1 MVSLFRHGWQR
12 NAECRRCGARFTAVC
27 RNVALVLLCA
37 NASTTTGQAQTLQ
50 SGHSREM
57 PPGAI
62 GHRQLLRG
70 GPLREY
76 IQPVRLKAP
85 EGARIAAFDGGTP
98 RLERYQSLIVGL
110 QVGNVYRFRL
120 TEITRLD
127 GVHLYPSVEV
137 IDRLYPPAG
146 RLLEFPIPI
155 DLNADDLRLA
165 AEGKYVTR
173 VIYVEEPDEAM
184 PFTDDEEA
192 EQRYFEVLPGDDP
205 LVVAQG
211 LGRPVA
217 ILRIGNRVP
226 DKSGRNDEFSF
237 NAPPVLHYDTVSN
250 SPTWNGAPLTA
261 RRIFRPQ
268 RLTTTQGRLK
278 QPVIWRAS
286 TAAK

>member
-1 MVSLFRHGWQR
+1 M
-12 NAECRRCGARFTAVC
+12 C
-27 RNVALVLLCA
+27 RNVGLVLLCA
-37 NASTTTGQAQTLQ
+37 YTSPTNSQAQALQ

-85 EGARIAAFDGGTP
+85 EGARIAPFIGGSP
-98 RLERYQSLIVGL
+98 QAGQYQSLTVGL

-120 TEITRLD
+120 SEITRLD

-146 RLLEFPIPI
+146 RQLEFPIPI

-165 AEGKYVTR
+165 AQGKYVTR
-173 VIYVEEPDEAM
+173 VIYVEEPDEAV
-184 PFTDDEEA
+184 PFTDDDDA
-192 EQRYFEVLPGDDP
+192 DQRYFEVLPGDDP

-217 ILRIGNRVP
+217 ILRMGNRVP
-226 DKSGRNDEFSF
+226 DNSGQNDEFSF
-237 NAPPVLHYDTVSN
+237 GLPPVHDYNAVSN
-250 SPTWNGAPLTA
+250 GPILNSPQRMGRQT
-261 RRIFRPQ
+261 FHPQ
-268 RLTTTQGRLK
+268 RLPSTPGRLERS
-278 QPVIWRAS
+278 VISRAS
-286 TAAK
+286 TATH

>member
-1 MVSLFRHGWQR
+1 MVSLSRHGWQR
-12 NAECRRCGARFTAVC
+12 NAECWECGARRFAVMC
-27 RNVALVLLCA
+27 RNVGLVLLCA
-37 NASTTTGQAQTLQ
+37 YASATSSQAQTLR

-76 IQPVRLKAP
+76 VQPVRLKAP
-85 EGARIAAFDGGTP
+85 EGALIAPFVGGSP
-98 RLERYQSLIVGL
+98 QAARYKSLTVGL

-120 TEITRLD
+120 SEITRLD

-146 RLLEFPIPI
+146 RELAFPIPI
-155 DLNADDLRLA
+155 ELNADDLRLA
-165 AEGKYVTR
+165 ARGNYVTR
-173 VIYVEEPDEAM
+173 VIYIEEPDEAL
-184 PFTDDEEA
+184 PFTEDNLA

-226 DKSGRNDEFSF
+226 DDSGRNDEFSF
-237 NAPPVLHYDTVSN
+237 GLPSVLNYNAVSY
-250 SPTWNGAPLTA
+250 GHE
-261 RRIFRPQ
+261 
-268 RLTTTQGRLK
+268 
-278 QPVIWRAS
+278 
-286 TAAK
+286 

>member
-1 MVSLFRHGWQR
+1 M
-12 NAECRRCGARFTAVC
+12 
-27 RNVALVLLCA
+27 LCA
-37 NASTTTGQAQTLQ
+37 LASSGNSQAQTLR

-85 EGARIAAFDGGTP
+85 EGALIAPFIGGSPQTGY
-98 RLERYQSLIVGL
+98 YQALTVGL
-110 QVGNVYRFRL
+110 QVGNVYRFQL
-120 TEITRLD
+120 TEITNLE

-146 RLLEFPIPI
+146 RELEFPVPI

-165 AEGKYVTR
+165 AAGKYVTR
-173 VIYVEEPDEAM
+173 VIYIEEPDEAV
-184 PFTDDEEA
+184 PFTDDEDA

-217 ILRIGNRVP
+217 VLRIGGRVP
-226 DKSGRNDEFSF
+226 DQGGGNDEFSF
-237 NAPPVLHYDTVSN
+237 GNPPVVQYSQV
-250 SPTWNGAPLTA
+250 APLPQSPDPERLGRHT
-261 RRIFRPQ
+261 FRPQ
-268 RLTTTQGRLK
+268 RLPTIPHLPA
-278 QPVIWRAS
+278 QPRVILRAS
-286 TAAK
+286 AITP